1 MSKSL
6 EILERYWGY
15 TSFRKNQE
23 EIINSALSGKD
34 TIALMPT
41 GGGKSLTFQI
51 PALLTDGIALVVTP
65 LIALIKDQAENLRA
79 KGIPVI
85 AIHSGLSYDEI
96 DALLDNAILG
106 EYKFLYLS
114 PERLNSDLFRARASK
129 MKVNFLVIDEA
140 HCISQWGHDF
150 RPDYLKIKE
159 IRNIIAPIA
168 TIAVTATAT
177 SVVVE
182 EISKNLGMTS
192 PNILRSSFSR
202 DNLSYVC
209 REDED
214 KYSQLL
220 KIARNVNGSGIIYV
234 RERRKT
240 FEVSDF
246 LKAHG
251 ISAEAYNAA
260 MPSASRAQRQDEWK
274 NGELRIIV
282 ATNAFGMGIDKADVR
297 FVCHL
302 DPPESIEAYYQ
313 EAGRAGRDGIKSYA
327 VLLWNKQ
334 DSGRLR
340 RILSTTFPDEVFI
353 STVYQKLFVY
363 LGIAFGAGKG
373 KVINFSLKDFCSN
386 LSLHPVPAYHAL
398 KYIEKEGYIELTDE
412 LDNPSKV
419 RFIIGRDELYNV
431 QLQNSSLDAFI
442 KTLLR
447 LYSGLFSLPV
457 AIDEEYIAKVTRNSK
472 AAISSSLMRLSRMG
486 VISYHPAVR
495 SPLLILK
502 EERLDEKNFRI
513 DNTRYLEMKSS
524 MESKIESVISYFQC
538 NTSCREKILLE
549 YFGEIINTDCG
560 RCDYC
565 LSAGRKRDNSNYY
578 YSIEEKIF
586 EILEGGPK
594 SIAEISL
601 EIDDDSRLYIEI
613 LSDLTDRGALNVKG
627 DIFSLG
633 GNISIP
639 DQ

>member
-15 TSFRKNQE
+15 TSFRENQE

-51 PALLTDGIALVVTP
+51 PVLMTEGIGLVVTP

-79 KGIPVI
+79 RGIPVI
-85 AIHSGLSYDEI
+85 AIHSGFGFDEI
-96 DALLDNAILG
+96 DALLDNAIHG
-106 EYKFLYLS
+106 DYKFLYLS
-114 PERLNSDLFRARASK
+114 PERLNSDLFKARVSK
-129 MKVNFLVIDEA
+129 MKINFLIVDEA

-159 IRNIIAPIA
+159 IKELISPIA

-177 SVVVE
+177 TVVVD
-182 EISKNLGMTS
+182 EISNNLGMIS
-192 PNILRSSFSR
+192 PSIIRSSFTR
-202 DNLSYVC
+202 ENLSYVC

-214 KYSQLL
+214 KYTQLL

-240 FEVSDF
+240 FELSDF

-251 ISAEAYNAA
+251 IPAEPYNAA
-260 MPSASRAQRQDEWK
+260 MPSATRSQRQDAWK
-274 NGELRIIV
+274 SGELRIIV

-297 FVCHL
+297 FVCHF
-302 DPPESIEAYYQ
+302 DPPESIESYYQ
-313 EAGRAGRDGIKSYA
+313 EAGRAGRDGQKSYA
-327 VLLWNKQ
+327 ALLWNKQ
-334 DSGRLR
+334 DTGRLR
-340 RILSTTFPDEVFI
+340 RILSTTFPEPDYI
-353 STVYQKLFVY
+353 SGVYQKLFIY
-363 LGIAFGAGKG
+363 LGIAYGGGKDR
-373 KVINFSLKDFCSN
+373 VINFSLKNFCTSV
-386 LSLHPVPAYHAL
+386 SLHPVPAYHAL
-398 KYIEKEGYIELTDE
+398 KYISKEGYIDLTDE

-419 RFIIGRDELYNV
+419 KFIVNRDELYNI
-431 QLQNSSLDAFI
+431 QLQNSSLDSFI

-457 AIDEEYIAKVTRNSK
+457 TIDEEYIARITRNSK

-486 VISYHPAVR
+486 VISYVPAVR
-495 SPLLILK
+495 SPLLIIK

-513 DNTRYLEMKSS
+513 NTSRYFELKSN
-524 MESKIESVISYFQC
+524 MEAKIESVIAYFQ
-538 NTSCREKILLE
+538 NSYLCREKVILE
-549 YFGEIINTDCG
+549 YFGEIKPTDCG
-560 RCDYC
+560 RCDTC
-565 LSAGRKRDNSNYY
+565 LSSGKKRYSSNYY

-586 EILEGGPK
+586 EILSSGPK

-601 EIDDDSRLYIEI
+601 EIDDESRLYVEI
-613 LSDLTDRGALNVKG
+613 LRDLAEREALNVNG
-627 DIFSLG
+627 DIFSLSK
-633 GNISIP
+633 NTSTQP
-639 DQ
+639 

>member
-159 IRNIIAPIA
+159 IKNIIAPIA

-386 LSLHPVPAYHAL
+386 LSLHPVQAYHAL
-398 KYIEKEGYIELTDE
+398 KYIENSPSTEILAVQKDSPAEKGGLTSGDVVLKINSIDVENDAEKLVENISKSETNIIQFTVQRNNEIKDFNIEAEEKFNYYLGINLKMAENNFT
-412 LDNPSKV
+412 NN
-419 RFIIGRDELYNV
+419 IYY
-431 QLQNSSLDAFI
+431 AFWN
-442 KTLLR
+442 T
-447 LYSGLFSLPV
+447 GDFLFSIIDNLKMLFTGNVAVNQLMGPVGIGEVVVETKGISEFVNILALISISLGVTNLLPFPPL
-457 AIDEEYIAKVTRNSK
+457 DGGKV
-472 AAISSSLMRLSRMG
+472 
-486 VISYHPAVR
+486 VI
-495 SPLLILK
+495 LLIEGIRKKPLK
-502 EERLDEKNFRI
+502 ENVELKIQMIGFCILIGLSIVVTYNDILRI
-513 DNTRYLEMKSS
+513 
-524 MESKIESVISYFQC
+524 F
-538 NTSCREKILLE
+538 
-549 YFGEIINTDCG
+549 
-560 RCDYC
+560 
-565 LSAGRKRDNSNYY
+565 
-578 YSIEEKIF
+578 
-586 EILEGGPK
+586 
-594 SIAEISL
+594 
-601 EIDDDSRLYIEI
+601 
-613 LSDLTDRGALNVKG
+613 
-627 DIFSLG
+627 
-633 GNISIP
+633 
-639 DQ
+639 